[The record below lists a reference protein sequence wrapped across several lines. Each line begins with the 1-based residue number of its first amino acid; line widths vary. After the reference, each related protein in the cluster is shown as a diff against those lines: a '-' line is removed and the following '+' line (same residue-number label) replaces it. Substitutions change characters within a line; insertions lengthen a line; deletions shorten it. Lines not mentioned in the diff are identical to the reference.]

1 MVNTCSLS
9 VCVHK
14 VYSHAFIIQRQGTTI
29 RGVESDAEPRHKL
42 AACFFFLHFPSF
54 FLFFSPTASVRLELN
69 MSSVFTAGVGKTL
82 GNKVSR
88 KLKERERMSK
98 QTGRETICDSQGWE
112 GGERMIWRI
121 LNQVGEALWSVLKY
135 GSPD

>member
-54 FLFFSPTASVRLELN
+54 FLFFSPTASLRLELN

-82 GNKVSR
+82 GPGG
-88 KLKERERMSK
+88 LGG
-98 QTGRETICDSQGWE
+98 GREDDLEDSKSS
-112 GGERMIWRI
+112 GGGLVERIKVWI
-121 LNQVGEALWSVLKY
+121 
-135 GSPD
+135 P